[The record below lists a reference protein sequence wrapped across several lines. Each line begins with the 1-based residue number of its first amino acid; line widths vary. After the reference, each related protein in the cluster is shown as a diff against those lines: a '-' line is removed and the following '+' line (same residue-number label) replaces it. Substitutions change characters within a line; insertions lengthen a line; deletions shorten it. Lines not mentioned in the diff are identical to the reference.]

1 LYCTLKCKLGEKEKM
16 QKIRGIILFV
26 LIFAVAASLV
36 ISSNVFGQV
45 YFPEGYE
52 VPTYAYINVAPNPI
66 GVGQT
71 VNVNFF
77 LATPMETSER
87 PINMTVRMVD
97 PDGKETIFGPY
108 TGDTTGGTFFNFVPD
123 KAGDYTFQFI
133 YGGQTLA
140 GDPARP
146 NMLAWKGLVNLP
158 SQSEVKTLTVQEEP
172 ITQSH
177 YPTTP
182 LPTEWWQTPV
192 PAQNVE
198 QWYKI
203 MGPWLGFGA
212 ITFGQT
218 GSYNA
223 TSFCNPYTTSP
234 LTGHIIWTK
243 PWGAGGVVGGDAG
256 GTQDTGHYWT
266 TRQYQPQYEPIII
279 NGILYS
285 QLYPTTMGA
294 NQAQGIQAVDLYTG
308 ETLWTIN
315 TTNRLRCGMTTVYNH
330 VNQYGVLGPF
340 IWTTG
345 QLPASD
351 TGGSRPA
358 LQSGTVQWNMY
369 DATTG
374 HYMLSLV
381 NGSALTLRPDEHGNL
396 IGYFINNTAGT
407 ETVYPAPG
415 KSEVVTNN
423 GPHMTCVNF
432 TMAIGQT
439 GGSWQPAMNAVR
451 DMSTGYMWSKPIPT
465 NISGAEIT
473 PAPLYINAI
482 VGEAVFM
489 TTGFVKAQ
497 YYGGEVAGWLT
508 VASMDQ
514 TTGQVLWLQNLTYAG
529 GVESLLPFTR
539 TSMVFGEGKFFL
551 MNCVNYKIDAFD
563 VRTGTKVW
571 TNEMKGDHGAAPND
585 YDLFSLK
592 PYVANGHL
600 LIGGLGGDIWSFD
613 TSTGAQNWYTNTTKL
628 IGEPGLESP
637 YGIWPI
643 WVFDCNAQTA
653 DVCYWAIGHE
663 YNPPLFHGAQMLAI
677 NMSNGQLIWS
687 ELGTYIRSTSI
698 AYGVMLSLNA
708 YDNQIYAF
716 AKGPSS
722 TTVSA
727 PSVGITTATP
737 VTISGTVMDVSAGS
751 QQDEIAKRF
760 PNGLPCV
767 SDESQSH
774 WMEYVYQKQVQPA
787 DATGVEVK
795 LSVVDSNGNFRDIGT
810 TTSSAKGYYSFVWTP
825 DIPGEYTLYASFSG
839 SESYYGSSAET
850 SFYAQEAPSATHA
863 PEVLAPVDNTLT
875 IIGVGI
881 ALIIAVAIVGI
892 ILYRKP

>member
-1 LYCTLKCKLGEKEKM
+1 MYKRIKSA
-16 QKIRGIILFV
+16 ILFV
-26 LIFAVAASLV
+26 LLFSIVTSTV

-45 YFPEGYE
+45 YFPTGYN

-87 PINMTVRMVD
+87 PNNMTVKMVD
-97 PDGKETIFGPY
+97 PDGNTKIWGPY

-123 KAGDYTFQFI
+123 KVGNYEFQFI
-133 YGGQTLA
+133 YGGQLLV
-140 GDPARP
+140 GDPERP
-146 NMLAWKGLVNLP
+146 NSPWVGMVNLP
-158 SQSEVKTLTVQEEP
+158 SKSEVKTLTVQEDP
-172 ITQSH
+172 ITQSS

-192 PAQNVE
+192 SAENVD
-198 QWYKI
+198 QWYKL
-203 MGPWLGFGA
+203 MGPWLGFGSIA
-212 ITFGQT
+212 FGRT

-223 TSFCNPYTTSP
+223 TSFCNPYTPSV
-234 LTGHIIWTK
+234 LSGHVLWTK

-279 NGILYS
+279 NGIMYS
-285 QLYPTTMGA
+285 QLYPIGMGQ

-308 ETLWTIN
+308 ETMWTIN
-315 TTNRLRCGMTTVYNH
+315 TTNRLRCGMTTIYNE
-330 VNQYGVLGPF
+330 VNQYGAIGPF

-345 QLPASD
+345 QLPAGD
-351 TGGSRPA
+351 TGGTRPN

-369 DATTG
+369 DAYTG
-374 HYMLSLV
+374 AYILSLV
-381 NGSALTLRPDEHGNL
+381 NGSDVTIRPDAKGNL
-396 IGYFINNTAGT
+396 MGYFINTTAGT
-407 ETVYPAPG
+407 ETVYPKPG
-415 KSEVVTNN
+415 GRLPAVPERVTNT
-423 GPHMTCVNF
+423 GPHLTCVNF
-432 TMAIGQT
+432 TMAMGNAQSS
-439 GGSWQPAMNAVR
+439 GSWQPARNSVL
-451 DMSTGYMWSKPIPT
+451 DFSKGYMWSKPVPT
-465 NISGAEIT
+465 NISGAAIT
-473 PAPLYINAI
+473 PAPLYINGI
-482 VGEAVFM
+482 VGDTVFM

-514 TTGQVLWLQNLTYAG
+514 TTGQVLWLQNITYAG

-563 VRTGTKVW
+563 VRTGAKVW
-571 TNEMKGDHGAAPND
+571 TNEMKGDNGVAPND

-592 PYVANGHL
+592 PFVANGAL
-600 LIGGLGGDIWSFD
+600 LVAGLGGDIWSFNAA
-613 TSTGAQNWYTNTTKL
+613 TGAQNWYTNTTKL

-643 WVFDCNAQTA
+643 WVFDCHAQTN
-653 DVCYWAIGHE
+653 DVSYWAIGHE

-677 NMSNGQLIWS
+677 NNTNGELIWS

-698 AYGVMLSLNA
+698 AYGVLLSLNA
-708 YDNQIYAF
+708 YDNQIYAWG
-716 AKGPSS
+716 KGPSS
-722 TTVSA
+722 TTVTA
-727 PSVGITTATP
+727 PNVGVTTATP
-737 VTISGTVMDVSAGS
+737 ITITGIVMDVSAGTT
-751 QQDEIAKRF
+751 QDEIAKRF

-767 SDESQSH
+767 SDASQSK
-774 WMEYVYQKQVQPA
+774 WMEYVYQKQVQPT
-787 DATGVEVK
+787 DATGVEVT

-825 DIPGEYTLYASFSG
+825 DISGKYTLYATFPG

-850 SFYAQEAPSATHA
+850 SFYTQDVPTATQI
-863 PEVLAPVDNTLT
+863 PETAAPVDNTMT
-875 IIGVGI
+875 IIGVGV
-881 ALIIAVAIVGI
+881 AMIIAIAVVGL